1 MTHRK
6 RQAAIKLVDR
16 LRKSMRTLAASQPNP
31 TTSLVRA
38 ASWPEMPKA
47 LCERW
52 KRDSCGRRLY
62 FWSDSSGRFAHPLHR
77 QISRDAEPG
86 AQEKN
91 NRFVWTTAACTRKKK
106 GSASARGH
114 GWNGIEGRNRP
125 IGGEEPTEP
134 ALQVK
139 VPRPPDAHAVSI
151 PIAPGAGGGSVGGLE
166 WNTQHTD
173 GME

>member
-1 MTHRK
+1 
-6 RQAAIKLVDR
+6 
-16 LRKSMRTLAASQPNP
+16 
-31 TTSLVRA
+31 
-38 ASWPEMPKA
+38 MPKA
-47 LCERW
+47 LALREMETRLLRPPVFLVGFLRSISAPCIARFHATPSLAR
-52 KRDSCGRRLY
+52 KKGIIVSFGRQRHAQGRRG
-62 FWSDSSGRFAHPLHR
+62 WGRCV
-77 QISRDAEPG
+77 G
-86 AQEKN
+86 
-91 NRFVWTTAACTRKKK
+91 KKK